1 MRGGARRSEK
11 ETVSAE
17 AESPP
22 GLFPCA
28 IPVDISL
35 MSGVRR
41 TRLSAKSNK
50 PLIDTHSACLQ
61 GLPLAETETKI
72 ETGTKPQTEAE
83 AASLAAAEAA
93 MFPFC
98 TFMSRF

>member
-1 MRGGARRSEK
+1 MPSE
-11 ETVSAE
+11 EENVSAE
-17 AESPP
+17 EESPP
-22 GLFPCA
+22 GHVPCA

-35 MSGVRR
+35 MSGVRP

-61 GLPLAETETKI
+61 GLPLPETE
-72 ETGTKPQTEAE
+72 TEAE
-83 AASLAAAEAA
+83 AEAEATSLAAAEAA